1 MSDRD
6 APPLLTYE
14 IRGRNWL
21 QRAVITVVGAA
32 FIVVGFFF
40 LTAVLIAG
48 ALLATVVAV
57 RFWWVLR
64 KVRKAREAAGPL
76 EGEYTVVDSARLPH
90 QPR

>member
-1 MSDRD
+1 MSDRN

-21 QRAVITVVGAA
+21 QRAALAVVGAA

-48 ALLATVVAV
+48 ALLAAVVAV
-57 RFWWVLR
+57 RFWWVIRRL
-64 KVRKAREAAGPL
+64 RKAREAAGPL
-76 EGEYTVVDSARLPH
+76 EGDYTVVDSARLPH
-90 QPR
+90 R